1 MNMVKDNYSEF
12 ADKESKLCAGDTLA
26 RHLAWKMKKVK
37 TVPINLLITAKDKD
51 LNDQIDS

>member
-37 TVPINLLITAKDKD
+37 NSTNQFAD
-51 LNDQIDS
+51 NG